1 MSCHET
7 LTTQIVSQD
16 ARLFLPADIQ
26 DLQGEG
32 GGGLMQCKT
41 ERKKGHGKKVGLLF
55 SVGRLTAYEPLIPGI
70 KL

>member
-32 GGGLMQCKT
+32 GGGADAVQNRT
-41 ERKKGHGKKVGLLF
+41 KKRSRQKGGPVIF
-55 SVGRLTAYEPLIPGI
+55 SWETHSI
-70 KL
+70 